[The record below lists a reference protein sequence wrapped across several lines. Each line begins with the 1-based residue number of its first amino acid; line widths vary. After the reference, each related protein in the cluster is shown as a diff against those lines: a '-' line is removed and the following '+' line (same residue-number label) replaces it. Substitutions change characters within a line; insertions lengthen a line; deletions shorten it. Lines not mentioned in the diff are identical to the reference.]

1 METITLNPIVQNR
14 SSHPEAWP
22 ATETSRGSLGLQ
34 LFLKKTLALVFSSEF
49 CEVSKN
55 TFFNI
60 THRDDCFCQKFS
72 SQKIIDIQFTKYRW
86 RVDIYQA
93 KRLITAWKV
102 LSKYEAF
109 FGTYFLV
116 FSPNAR
122 KYGPEKTLLK
132 VWHRC
137 FTVNFAKFL
146 KTSFFIEHLWTLFTQ
161 WMALELDFWRS

>member
-1 METITLNPIVQNR
+1 MFTCNCLIVCYLYSRFNMETITLNPIVQNR

-93 KRLITAWKV
+93 KRLHHCMKSVVQIR
-102 LSKYEAF
+102 SF
-109 FGTYFLV
+109 FWYV
-116 FSPNAR
+116 FS
-122 KYGPEKTLLK
+122 
-132 VWHRC
+132 C
-137 FTVNFAKFL
+137 IQ
-146 KTSFFIEHLWTLFTQ
+146 S
-161 WMALELDFWRS
+161 